1 MKLIKEGNI
10 IELDEFDID
19 EIFNYTSKQAQ
30 FDANEI
36 KDKCLTYY
44 EEQLYG
50 ILMKLGIDPSPMHTK
65 KLLKSHIVLPELKE
79 SKKTYKYEFKGFED
93 VFEYMMKMAHDDN
106 FFPYRAK

>member
-19 EIFNYTSKQAQ
+19 EIFNYVTKQ
-30 FDANEI
+30 DKYDDEYI
-36 KDKCLTYY
+36 KDKCLSLY
-44 EEQLYG
+44 EELLYG
-50 ILMKLGIDPSPMHTK
+50 ILMKLGINPTASHTK
-65 KLLKSHIVLPELKE
+65 KLLKSHILIPELKE

-93 VFEYMMKMAHDDN
+93 LFEYMMKMAHDDN